1 MILSLLSGSLN
12 GSLAGAAEA
21 ATQAAEAATTA
32 SGQAAQSSGGFGP
45 MFWIIYIVGL
55 CLLFY
60 FFAIRPNKKREAE
73 RQAVKESIKLG
84 DWVVTTGGLY
94 GKVVNVYQDEFMVE
108 FGTNKSVTIPVRK
121 EEILGVKEPNLSNAP
136 AAAPASAEEVADE
149 PKKKKKFGLF

>member
-1 MILSLLSGSLN
+1 MILTLLSGELN

-21 ATQAAEAATTA
+21 ATEAAAEAATTA

-94 GKVVNVYQDEFMVE
+94 GKVVNVYESEFMVE
-108 FGTNKSVTIPVRK
+108 FGTNKSITIPVRK

-136 AAAPASAEEVADE
+136 APVSAEEVADE